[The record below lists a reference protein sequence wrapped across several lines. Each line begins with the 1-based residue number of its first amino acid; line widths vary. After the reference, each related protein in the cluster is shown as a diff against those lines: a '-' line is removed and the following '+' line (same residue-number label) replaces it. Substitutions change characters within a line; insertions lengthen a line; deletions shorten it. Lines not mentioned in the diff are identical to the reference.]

1 MTRSFTLDAVQA
13 SEYPEMVKD
22 FLAAEAA
29 REPGPLQHRA
39 EIDTD
44 MIRTVME
51 HLGIQPVWGRQGM
64 LTYSLDLDGRVLV
77 FSIVPDPGKDLIQ
90 PEFLTREWE
99 ETESLTELIE
109 AVDGWCRGRRDLEG
123 LPAEIVAE
131 DHPEENAIGFFAPA
145 INRVWLLPT
154 AALTQNLLNGELGR
168 WAAVPHLIQSSTGR
182 RVLAQLLAD
191 GKLQSQADFLKSL
204 GPQNPAGPSSKR
216 RSEIIIDLL
225 SGQLADRFKN
235 RYLKGD
241 QNAPEA

>member
-1 MTRSFTLDAVQA
+1 MTRSFSLEALQA
-13 SEYPEMVKD
+13 SDYAEMTKD
-22 FLAAEAA
+22 FLAASAA
-29 REPGPLQHRA
+29 REPGPLQHRD
-39 EIDTD
+39 EIDPH
-44 MIRTVME
+44 MVRSVME
-51 HLGIQPVWGRQGM
+51 NLGIQPVWGRQGL

-77 FSIVPDPGKDLIQ
+77 FSIVPDPAKDFVD
-90 PEFLTREWE
+90 PVFLTREWE

-109 AVDGWCRGRRDLEG
+109 ALDGWCRGRRDLEG
-123 LPAEIVAE
+123 LEATLVSE

-225 SGQLADRFKN
+225 SGQLADRFKY
-235 RYLKGD
+235 RYLKGG